1 LIQVRRSNERGHAN
15 HGWLDSQ
22 FSFSFADYYDPEHMG
37 FRDLRVINEDHIA
50 PGQGFGTHPHRDMEI
65 LTWILDGELEHR
77 DSMGSGAVIRPGE
90 LQHMTAGTGI
100 THSEFN
106 PSKTKPVHLLQIWIL
121 PEKRGLKPGYE
132 QKEFPAAELTG
143 GFRLLAAHD
152 GRDGALQIRQDS
164 ELYVARLENGGKASH
179 ELKPGRHA
187 WVQVARGAVKLNGK
201 ALEGG
206 DGAAISGE
214 EHLDFTA
221 TADSEILLFNLA

>member
-1 LIQVRRSNERGHAN
+1 MIQVRPSNERGHAN
-15 HGWLDSQ
+15 IGWLDSQ
-22 FSFSFADYYDPEHMG
+22 FSFSFADYYDPKHMG

-65 LTWILDGELEHR
+65 LTWILGGELEHR

-106 PSKTKPVHLLQIWIL
+106 PSKTQPVHLLQIWIL

-132 QKEFPAAELTG
+132 QKEFPAAELAG
-143 GFRLLAAHD
+143 KFRLLAAHD
-152 GRDGALQIRQDS
+152 GRDGALRIHQDS
-164 ELYVARLENGGKASH
+164 ELYVARLKRGGRASH
-179 ELKPGRHA
+179 ELKSGRRA
-187 WVQVARGAVKLNGK
+187 WVQVARGAVTVNGK
-201 ALEGG
+201 ALEVG
-206 DGAAISGE
+206 DGAAIGGE

-221 TADSEILLFNLA
+221 TADSEVLLFDLA